1 MAANFPGNQR
11 FTGYYHSLRNWVT
24 EKYLIRVLN
33 CSARLVSTTVAVD
46 IDSPSQSD
54 TTWVMQYG
62 QFIDHDFTRTPEF
75 KMGTTSKFQ
84 SGEVPKFTYSKPF
97 FKPMEALF
105 RAVCRMGILSRKS

>member
-1 MAANFPGNQR
+1 MCGLPDELKMAANFPRNQR
-11 FTGYYHSLRNWVT
+11 FTRYDSLRNWLT
-24 EKYLIRVLN
+24 EKYLIRAN

-84 SGEVPKFTYSKPF
+84 SEEVNLLILN
-97 FKPMEALF
+97 LF
-105 RAVCRMGILSRKS
+105 